1 MTTLINTA
9 VTAVVASLQSG
20 TPVATQIARVRLRPI
35 AQGAQQAIVVRPSP
49 GTTAVV
55 LEAALSP
62 GYPVS
67 WGITVVV
74 ECYQRVPAGVD
85 PDTAVD
91 PLLEATYARLMTDP
105 TLGGVLLALQP
116 QTVSL
121 DFDADAEQ
129 TACATLVF
137 QARLRGGQSTFTT

>member
-9 VTAVVASLQSG
+9 VTAVLASLASG
-20 TPVATQIARVRLRPI
+20 TPVCSQIARVRLRPI
-35 AQGAQQAIVVRPSP
+35 AQGAQQAIVVRAT
-49 GTTAVV
+49 GAEV

-67 WGITVVV
+67 WAITIVV
-74 ECYQRVPAGVD
+74 ECYQRAAAGVE
-85 PDTAVD
+85 PDIAVD
-91 PLLEATYARLMTDP
+91 ALLEATYARLMTDP

>member
-9 VTAVVASLQSG
+9 VTAVVASLKSG
-20 TPVATQIARVRLRPI
+20 TPVAAQIARVRLRPI
-35 AQGAQQAIVVRPSP
+35 AQGAQQAIVVRAT
-49 GTTAVV
+49 GAEV

-67 WGITVVV
+67 WGITIVV
-74 ECYQRVPAGVD
+74 ECYQRAAAGVE
-85 PDTAVD
+85 PDIAVD
-91 PLLEATYARLMTDP
+91 ALLEATYARLMTDP